1 MILCAYTASTSK
13 PLEIYMLSSEQIET
27 FEEQGYLVLEDALTP
42 EQLSRLDTHVRQ
54 IAAGETNFPP
64 AHLEYEPGAEDRR
77 MESLRK
83 INECCIHDQFFVDH
97 AQHPKLLAAA
107 VDLLGP
113 DVKLFGDQLFM
124 KPPGGIEKTYHQDS
138 PYFTIEPMA
147 MVTAWVAIDDVTEE
161 NGCMWVIPGSHKR
174 GALDHSEAWMVG
186 DRQDMK
192 VPDAAMDLTK
202 EQPIVMTA
210 GSCSLH
216 HSLLLH
222 RSGANTSD
230 RFRRGLA
237 THYMTAR
244 SRWTGDPAKQ
254 PEYQLLAGQT
264 HEGCV

>member
-1 MILCAYTASTSK
+1 
-13 PLEIYMLSSEQIET
+13 LEIYMLSHEQIST
-27 FEEQGYLVLEDALTP
+27 FEEQGYLVLEEVLSL
-42 EQLSRLDTHVRQ
+42 EQLSALDMHIRQ
-54 IAAGETNFPP
+54 IAAGETDFPP
-64 AHLEYEPGAEDRR
+64 AQLEYEPGAEERR
-77 MESLRK
+77 IESLRK
-83 INECCIHDQFFVDH
+83 INQCCLHDQFFVDH
-97 AQHPKLLAAA
+97 AQHSTLLAAA

-147 MVTAWVAIDDVTEE
+147 MVTAWVAIDDVSEE
-161 NGCMWVIPGSHKR
+161 NGCMWVVPGSHKQ
-174 GALDHSEAWMVG
+174 GAVEHSEVWMVG
-186 DRQDMK
+186 DRQDKK
-192 VPDAAMDLTK
+192 VPDAAMDLTR
-202 EQPIVMTA
+202 ERPIVMTA

-222 RSGANTSD
+222 RSGANTSN

-237 THYMTAR
+237 THYMTAQ

-254 PEYQLLAGQT
+254 PVYRLLAGQE